1 MVYLY
6 GKYIMALHFI
16 KSLTET
22 ADRREIYQE
31 KLKFGKDELAPVMSE
46 ATIKYHYDGLAAKYS
61 ERYNAGE
68 GDADFN
74 YGGAVLHNI
83 WFANLTPPR
92 AANKPEGISKS
103 IIDDVYGSFDK
114 FKEAFEKE
122 FMAAQGSNWIYMDYD
137 GKLHTIHNHEYR
149 KGMKIAL
156 LIDAWEHAWALD
168 YQQDKAKYLTNIW
181 RIINW
186 EVVDIRLQGA

>member
-1 MVYLY
+1 MT
-6 GKYIMALHFI
+6 LHFI
-16 KSLTET
+16 KSLSESK
-22 ADRREIYQE
+22 DSREIYQD
-31 KLKFGKDELAPVMSE
+31 KLKFGKDELDPVMSE
-46 ATIKYHYDGLAAKYS
+46 DTIKYHYDGLAAKYS
-61 ERYNAGE
+61 ERYNKGE

-74 YGGAVLHNI
+74 YGGAVLHNL
-83 WFANLTPPR
+83 FFSNLTPPR
-92 AANKPEGISKS
+92 AANKPEGLSKS
-103 IIDDVYGSFDK
+103 IIDSEHGSFEK
-114 FKEAFEKE
+114 FKEAVEKE

>member
-1 MVYLY
+1 ML
-6 GKYIMALHFI
+6 MLHFI
-16 KSLTET
+16 KSITENT
-22 ADRREIYQE
+22 DRREIYQD
-31 KLKFGKDELAPVMSE
+31 KLKFDKKELEPVMSE

-61 ERYNAGE
+61 ERYNKGE

-74 YGGAVLHNI
+74 YGGAMLHNI
-83 WFANLTPPR
+83 FFSNLTPPR
-92 AANKPEGISKS
+92 AANKPEGLSKS
-103 IIDDVYGSFDK
+103 LIDEKYGDFDK
-114 FKEAFEKE
+114 FKEAVEKE

-168 YQQDKAKYLTNIW
+168 YQQDKVKYLSNIW

-186 EVVDIRLQGA
+186 EVVDIRLGV

>member
-1 MVYLY
+1 
-6 GKYIMALHFI
+6 MALHFI
-16 KSLTET
+16 KSLSESK
-22 ADRREIYQE
+22 DSREIYQD
-31 KLKFGKDELAPVMSE
+31 KLKFGKDEFAPVMSE

-74 YGGAVLHNI
+74 FGGAALHNLF
-83 WFANLTPPR
+83 FANLIPPQ
-92 AANKPEGISKS
+92 AANKPTGLSKS
-103 IIDDVYGSFDK
+103 IIDDAYGDFDK
-114 FKEAFEKE
+114 FKAAFEKE

-137 GKLHTIHNHEYR
+137 GKLHAIHNHEYR

-168 YQQDKAKYLTNIW
+168 YQQDKAKYLNNIW

-186 EVVDIRLQGA
+186 DVVNIRLQGA

>member
-1 MVYLY
+1 L
-6 GKYIMALHFI
+6 I
-16 KSLTET
+16 
-22 ADRREIYQE
+22 
-31 KLKFGKDELAPVMSE
+31 
-46 ATIKYHYDGLAAKYS
+46 
-61 ERYNAGE
+61 
-68 GDADFN
+68 
-74 YGGAVLHNI
+74 
-83 WFANLTPPR
+83 PPQ
-92 AANKPEGISKS
+92 AANKPTGLSKS
-103 IIDDVYGSFDK
+103 IIDSEYGDFEK
-114 FKEAFEKE
+114 FKEAVEKE

>member
-1 MVYLY
+1 MT
-6 GKYIMALHFI
+6 LHFI
-16 KSLTET
+16 KSLTESKNQ
-22 ADRREIYQE
+22 REIYQE

-46 ATIKYHYDGLAAKYS
+46 DTIKYHYDGLASKYS
-61 ERYNAGE
+61 ERYNKGE

-74 YGGAVLHNI
+74 YGGAMLHNI

-92 AANKPEGISKS
+92 AANKPEGLSKS
-103 IIDDVYGSFDK
+103 IIDEKWDSFDK
-114 FKEAFEKE
+114 FKAEFEKTA
-122 FMAAQGSNWIYMDYD
+122 MSIQGSGWVYMDTS
-137 GKLHTIHNHEYR
+137 GGLHIIPNHEY
-149 KGMKIAL
+149 KKNMKIAL
-156 LIDAWEHAWALD
+156 LIDWWEHAWALD

>member
-1 MVYLY
+1 MT
-6 GKYIMALHFI
+6 LHFI
-16 KSLTET
+16 KSLSESK
-22 ADRREIYQE
+22 DSREIYQN
-31 KLKFGKDELAPVMSE
+31 KLKFGKDEFAPVMSE
-46 ATIKYHYDGLAAKYS
+46 ATIKYHFDGLAAKYS

-68 GDADFN
+68 GDPDFN
-74 YGGAVLHNI
+74 FGGAMLHNI
-83 WFANLTPPR
+83 FFANLIPPQ
-92 AANKPEGISKS
+92 AANKPEGLSKS
-103 IIDDVYGSFDK
+103 IIDDVYGDFEK
-114 FKEAFEKE
+114 FKAAVEKE